1 MIGNAFS
8 KLALQAV
15 NELIQYIDNNPLN
28 RESIS
33 TLFPHYYSNRNNIY
47 PAFKAVTGQSIDEY
61 RTLKLMEAAAVLVAD
76 GELTMLQV
84 AYKCGYHGP
93 KAPSNFSRAFRR
105 VWKITPTKWQKQNG
119 TVPQALV
126 PAAIGNMY
134 VYSNN

>member
-1 MIGNAFS
+1 MIGNTFS
-8 KLALQAV
+8 KPILYAV
-15 NELIQYIDNNPLN
+15 NELIQFIDNNPLN
-28 RESIS
+28 RGSIS

-47 PAFKAVTGQSIDEY
+47 PAFKAVTAQSIDEY

-76 GELTMLQV
+76 GELTMRQV
-84 AYKCGYHGP
+84 AYKCGFYGQ

-119 TVPQALV
+119 TAAPALV
-126 PAAIGNMY
+126 STSIGNMY